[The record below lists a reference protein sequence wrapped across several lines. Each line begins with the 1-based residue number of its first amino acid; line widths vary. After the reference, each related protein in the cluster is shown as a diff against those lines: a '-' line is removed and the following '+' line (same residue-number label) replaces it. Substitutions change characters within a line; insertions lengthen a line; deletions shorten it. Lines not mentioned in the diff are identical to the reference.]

1 MNVGLI
7 QVAATELVSGVSGE
21 SEERIRELFEQAA
34 LCAPCVLFIDE
45 IDSISANRKNASKD
59 MERRIVAQL
68 LTSLDDLPKLE
79 GGDQVL
85 VIGATNRADSLDP
98 SLRRVGRFDQEI
110 CLGIPDRDARSEILR
125 IICKKL
131 RLESFF
137 DFDLIATLT
146 PGFVGADL
154 LALATR
160 AGLLAIKKLLQS
172 KQEHALVESATKVD
186 KPSSNVSTD
195 MNLEDGI
202 FMHIDTELSQHK
214 HDDEEVANSPST
226 VEPMDI
232 GNVSK
237 ENENQNSKDV
247 AASSDDA
254 TTPNNASND
263 NQNDSSSKAATP
275 SNADDSKSAADD
287 KNDETMKNTE
297 ATASDSAAEKNSAD
311 KKDVS
316 PDASMAIDASTNETL
331 GEALLKNNAIKDRM
345 GLDVM
350 FKWLSHQDT
359 LVTEEDLNDLYV
371 TIDNFKEAVKL
382 VQPSA
387 KREGFITVP
396 DVTWNDIGSL
406 RDIREELN
414 LAILAPVKFP
424 NRLKILGINAPS
436 GVLLCGPPGTILF
449 FFFCQYFCLNF
460 HFKLHSFHCK
470 KRLR

>member
-1 MNVGLI
+1 MQQLNVGLI
-7 QVAATELVSGVSGE
+7 QVAGTELVSGVSGE

-68 LTSLDDLPKLE
+68 LTSLDDLPKLD

-110 CLGIPDRDARSEILR
+110 CLGIPDRDARCEILR
-125 IICKKL
+125 IICKSL

-137 DFDLIATLT
+137 DFDLIASLT

-160 AGLLAIKKLLQS
+160 AGLLAIKKLLHD
-172 KQEHALVESATKVD
+172 KQEHALKESATKVD
-186 KPSSNVSTD
+186 KPSSTVTPEV
-195 MNLEDGI
+195 NLEDGI
-202 FMHIDTELSQHK
+202 FMQIDSDLPQHK
-214 HDDEEVANSPST
+214 NDEDESVNSPST
-226 VEPMDI
+226 AEPMDVT
-232 GNVSK
+232 NASK
-237 ENENQNSKDV
+237 EKDENQENQNSKV
-247 AASSDDA
+247 VPEA
-254 TTPNNASND
+254 
-263 NQNDSSSKAATP
+263 
-275 SNADDSKSAADD
+275 
-287 KNDETMKNTE
+287 NTE
-297 ATASDSAAEKNSAD
+297 SQENQTDPSAKSEDTNNVITDAKTDAKTDAAVKSSGDSNPNAT
-311 KKDVS
+311 DVKS
-316 PDASMAIDASTNETL
+316 PAKTDDGANVPMVIETTSTNETL

-359 LVTEEDLNDLYV
+359 LVTEEDLNELYV
-371 TIDNFKEAVKL
+371 TVDNFKEAVKL

-396 DVTWNDIGSL
+396 DVTWDDIGSL

-424 NRLKILGINAPS
+424 NRLKALGITAPS
-436 GVLLCGPPGTILF
+436 GVLLCGPPGNE
-449 FFFCQYFCLNF
+449 LN
-460 HFKLHSFHCK
+460 HSI
-470 KRLR
+470 

>member
-1 MNVGLI
+1 MQSFQQLNVNLI

-34 LCAPCVLFIDE
+34 MCAPCVLFIDE

-68 LTSLDDLPKLE
+68 ITSLDDLPKLD
-79 GGDQVL
+79 GGQQVL

-110 CLGIPDRDARSEILR
+110 CLGIPDREARCEILR
-125 IICKKL
+125 IVCKSL
-131 RLESFF
+131 RLESLF
-137 DFDLIATLT
+137 DFDLIASLT

-160 AGLLAIKKLLQS
+160 AGLLAIKKLLHD
-172 KQEHALVESATKVD
+172 KQENVLKESATKVD
-186 KPSSNVSTD
+186 KPCSSVAAEVS
-195 MNLEDGI
+195 LEDGI
-202 FMHIDTELSQHK
+202 FMQIDSELPSK
-214 HDDEEVANSPST
+214 NDDEEST
-226 VEPMDI
+226 TPPNNAEPMDVTNI
-232 GNVSK
+232 SK
-237 ENENQNSKDV
+237 E
-247 AASSDDA
+247 
-254 TTPNNASND
+254 
-263 NQNDSSSKAATP
+263 
-275 SNADDSKSAADD
+275 
-287 KNDETMKNTE
+287 KNDTQDTANTKTSAPSTPGAVSDANTDSTQQTQQKTSPVKPTE
-297 ATASDSAAEKNSAD
+297 NVTDTITDAIKTSTESPKSNEPEIKTATNVDNAM
-311 KKDVS
+311 VVV
-316 PDASMAIDASTNETL
+316 DASTNEPTNENETL

-359 LVTEEDLNDLYV
+359 LVTEGDLNELYV
-371 TIDNFKEAVKL
+371 TVDNFKEAVKL

-396 DVTWNDIGSL
+396 DVTWDDIGSL

-436 GVLLCGPPGTILF
+436 GVLLCGPPGKKTKQQQRNTRF
-449 FFFCQYFCLNF
+449 F
-460 HFKLHSFHCK
+460 
-470 KRLR
+470 

>member
-1 MNVGLI
+1 MNLI
-7 QVAATELVSGVSGE
+7 QVAATEIVSGVSGE

-68 LTSLDDLPKLE
+68 ITSLDDLPKLA

-110 CLGIPDRDARSEILR
+110 CLGIPDRDARCQILR
-125 IICKKL
+125 IICKSL

-137 DFDLIATLT
+137 DFDLIASLT

-160 AGLLAIKKLLQS
+160 AGLLAIKKLLHD
-172 KQEHALVESATKVD
+172 KQEHALKESATKVD
-186 KPSSNVSTD
+186 KPSSRVATEV
-195 MNLEDGI
+195 NLEDGI
-202 FMHIDTELSQHK
+202 FMHIDSEPPHK
-214 HDDEEVANSPST
+214 NDDDESASSPNNG
-226 VEPMDI
+226 EPMDI
-232 GNVSK
+232 GGGSK
-237 ENENQNSKDV
+237 DKDENQANQENQNSNNDV
-247 AASSDDA
+247 PETNTTSDANQTETKNSPTKTDENVSENKNETTVESSVER
-254 TTPNNASND
+254 SN
-263 NQNDSSSKAATP
+263 T
-275 SNADDSKSAADD
+275 NADDEM
-287 KNDETMKNTE
+287 N
-297 ATASDSAAEKNSAD
+297 ATAKLDAHAD
-311 KKDVS
+311 V
-316 PDASMAIDASTNETL
+316 PMAVDASTNETL
-331 GEALLKNNAIKDRM
+331 GEALLKNDAIKDRM

-359 LVTEEDLNDLYV
+359 LVTEEDLNELYV
-371 TIDNFKEAVKL
+371 TEANFKEAVKL

-396 DVTWNDIGSL
+396 DVTWDNIGSL

-424 NRLKILGINAPS
+424 NRLKTLGINAPS
-436 GVLLCGPPGTILF
+436 GVLLCGPPGTISNASSNHFLPLF
-449 FFFCQYFCLNF
+449 GKIINF
-460 HFKLHSFHCK
+460 
-470 KRLR
+470 

>member
-1 MNVGLI
+1 MLFFQQLNVNLI

-34 LCAPCVLFIDE
+34 MCAPCVLFIDE
-45 IDSISANRKNASKD
+45 IDSISMNRKNASKD

-68 LTSLDDLPKLE
+68 ITSLDDLPKLD

-110 CLGIPDRDARSEILR
+110 CLGIPDRDARCEILR
-125 IICKKL
+125 IICKSL

-137 DFDLIATLT
+137 DFDLIASLT

-160 AGLLAIKKLLQS
+160 AGLLAIKKLLHD
-172 KQEHALVESATKVD
+172 KQENALKESATKVD
-186 KPSSNVSTD
+186 KPCSNDAPEVS
-195 MNLEDGI
+195 LEDGL
-202 FMHIDTELSQHK
+202 FMQIDSEIPSK
-214 HDDEEVANSPST
+214 NDDLDSATVSPNNA
-226 VEPMDI
+226 EPMDVTCVNKEKSETQGSPNTKI
-232 GNVSK
+232 DGATATGAVDTNKEIKTPPKVSPVK
-237 ENENQNSKDV
+237 TTTENATETKSNAVKN
-247 AASSDDA
+247 DA
-254 TTPNNASND
+254 ESP
-263 NQNDSSSKAATP
+263 SKANEREA
-275 SNADDSKSAADD
+275 KSAANADVAMAVD
-287 KNDETMKNTE
+287 GSTNDTSNE
-297 ATASDSAAEKNSAD
+297 
-311 KKDVS
+311 
-316 PDASMAIDASTNETL
+316 NETL
-331 GEALLKNNAIKDRM
+331 GEALLKNDAIKDRM

-359 LVTEEDLNDLYV
+359 LVTEGDLNELYV
-371 TIDNFKEAVKL
+371 TVGNFKEAVKL

-396 DVTWNDIGSL
+396 DVTWDDIGSL

-414 LAILAPVKFP
+414 MAILAPVKFP

-436 GVLLCGPPGTILF
+436 GVLLW
-449 FFFCQYFCLNF
+449 YV
-460 HFKLHSFHCK
+460 S
-470 KRLR
+470 

>member
-1 MNVGLI
+1 M
-7 QVAATELVSGVSGE
+7 SGVSGE
-21 SEERIRELFEQAA
+21 SEERIRDLFEQAA

-68 LTSLDDLPKLE
+68 LTSLDDLPKLD

-110 CLGIPDRDARSEILR
+110 CLGIPDRDARCEILR
-125 IICKKL
+125 IICKSL

-137 DFDLIATLT
+137 DFDLIASLT

-160 AGLLAIKKLLQS
+160 AGLLAIKKLLHE
-172 KQEHALVESATKVD
+172 KQEHALKESATKVD
-186 KPSSNVSTD
+186 KPTSSVTPEV
-195 MNLEDGI
+195 NLEDGI
-202 FMHIDTELSQHK
+202 FMQIDSDLPQHK
-214 HDDEEVANSPST
+214 NDEEEVVNSPSNA
-226 VEPMDI
+226 EPMDVT
-232 GNVSK
+232 NTTSK
-237 ENENQNSKDV
+237 DKDENRENQNSPEKVVPEANTESHENQTDTSSKPDESV
-247 AASSDDA
+247 NAAMEAKNDGTAISSDESN
-254 TTPNNASND
+254 PNGTET
-263 NQNDSSSKAATP
+263 K
-275 SNADDSKSAADD
+275 ADDGANVPMTVD
-287 KNDETMKNTE
+287 TT
-297 ATASDSAAEKNSAD
+297 
-311 KKDVS
+311 
-316 PDASMAIDASTNETL
+316 STNETL

-359 LVTEEDLNDLYV
+359 LVTEEDLNELYV
-371 TIDNFKEAVKL
+371 TVDNFKEAVKL

-396 DVTWNDIGSL
+396 DVTWDDIGSL

-424 NRLKILGINAPS
+424 SRLKALGISAPS
-436 GVLLCGPPGTILF
+436 GVLLCGPPGNNQF
-449 FFFCQYFCLNF
+449 NLNIVPI
-460 HFKLHSFHCK
+460 
-470 KRLR
+470 

>member
-1 MNVGLI
+1 MNIGLI
-7 QVAATELVSGVSGE
+7 QVAGTEIVSGVSGE

-34 LCAPCVLFIDE
+34 LSAPCVLFIDE

-68 LTSLDDLPKLE
+68 LISLDDLPKMN

-85 VIGATNRADSLDP
+85 VIGATNRADSIDP

-110 CLGIPDRDARSEILR
+110 CLGIPDRDARCEILR
-125 IICKKL
+125 IICKSL

-137 DFDLIATLT
+137 DFDLIASLT

-160 AGLLAIKKLLQS
+160 AGLLAIKKLLHV
-172 KQEHALVESATKVD
+172 KQEHALKVGATKVG
-186 KPSSNVSTD
+186 KPKSADSSEV
-195 MNLEDGI
+195 NLEDGI
-202 FMHIDTELSQHK
+202 FMQIDTELPQHK
-214 HDDEEVANSPST
+214 HDEELADISPT
-226 VEPMDI
+226 NIEPMDVT
-232 GNVSK
+232 NTEK
-237 ENENQNSKDV
+237 ENEEKVDHEENQNTKD
-247 AASSDDA
+247 AAPETNTTATTTENQTEIVTKPDESNDA
-254 TTPNNASND
+254 TETKND
-263 NQNDSSSKAATP
+263 GTGNSSTHSSPQN
-275 SNADDSKSAADD
+275 KSA
-287 KNDETMKNTE
+287 K
-297 ATASDSAAEKNSAD
+297 SDGSANS
-311 KKDVS
+311 
-316 PDASMAIDASTNETL
+316 STNETL

-350 FKWLSHQDT
+350 FKWLSHQDN
-359 LVTEEDLNDLYV
+359 LVTEHDLNELYV

-396 DVTWNDIGSL
+396 DVTWDDIGSL

-414 LAILAPVKFP
+414 LAIMAPVKFP

-436 GVLLCGPPGTILF
+436 GVLLCGPPGEK
-449 FFFCQYFCLNF
+449 N
-460 HFKLHSFHCK
+460 
-470 KRLR
+470 

>member
-1 MNVGLI
+1 MQQLNIGLI

-68 LTSLDDLPKLE
+68 LTSLDDLPKLD
-79 GGDQVL
+79 GGDRVL

-172 KQEHALVESATKVD
+172 KQEHALMESATKVD
-186 KPSSNVSTD
+186 KPSSTVSTD
-195 MNLEDGI
+195 VNLEDGI
-202 FMHIDTELSQHK
+202 FMQIDTELPQHK
-214 HDDEEVANSPST
+214 NDDEEVASSPNAI
-226 VEPMDI
+226 EPMDI
-232 GNVSK
+232 ANASK
-237 ENENQNSKDV
+237 DPENPNSKDV
-247 AASSDDA
+247 SPNASI
-254 TTPNNASND
+254 ASND
-263 NQNDSSSKAATP
+263 NNQTKPNAKGATTNP
-275 SNADDSKSAADD
+275 DEPTTNSVNAE
-287 KNDETMKNTE
+287 NDEAAKNAE
-297 ATASDSAAEKNSAD
+297 EKEASDGASEANPAAKVDDNS
-311 KKDVS
+311 DVT
-316 PDASMAIDASTNETL
+316 PMAVETSTNETL
-331 GEALLKNNAIKDRM
+331 GEALLKNDAIKDRM
-345 GLDVM
+345 SLDVM
-350 FKWLSHQDT
+350 FKWLSHQDN
-359 LVTEEDLNDLYV
+359 LVTDEDLNDLYV
-371 TIDNFKEAVKL
+371 TLDNFKEAVKL

-424 NRLKILGINAPS
+424 QRLKVLGINAPS
-436 GVLLCGPPGTILF
+436 GVLLCGPPGKIFYYKQRLTIA
-449 FFFCQYFCLNF
+449 
-460 HFKLHSFHCK
+460 S
-470 KRLR
+470 

>member
-1 MNVGLI
+1 M
-7 QVAATELVSGVSGE
+7 AATELVSGVSGE

-68 LTSLDDLPKLE
+68 ITSLDDLPKLP

-110 CLGIPDRDARSEILR
+110 CLGIPDRDARCQILR
-125 IICKKL
+125 IICKSL

-137 DFDLIATLT
+137 DFDLIASLT

-160 AGLLAIKKLLQS
+160 AGLLAIKKMLHD
-172 KQEHALVESATKVD
+172 KQEHALKESATKVD
-186 KPSSNVSTD
+186 KPSTRVATEV
-195 MNLEDGI
+195 NLEDGI
-202 FMHIDTELSQHK
+202 FMHIDSELPHK
-214 HDDEEVANSPST
+214 NDDDESASSPSNN

-232 GNVSK
+232 GGSGAETINKNEDENVQ
-237 ENENQNSKDV
+237 ENQNSNNDV
-247 AASSDDA
+247 PETSTTSDPITNETKKSPVKTGEQVTDMK
-254 TTPNNASND
+254 
-263 NQNDSSSKAATP
+263 NDSSEGKTSTELCN
-275 SNADDSKSAADD
+275 SNP
-287 KNDETMKNTE
+287 NETETNT
-297 ATASDSAAEKNSAD
+297 TAKLDNKTENAEN
-311 KKDVS
+311 VG
-316 PDASMAIDASTNETL
+316 MAVDASTNETL
-331 GEALLKNNAIKDRM
+331 GEALLKNDAIKDRM

-359 LVTEEDLNDLYV
+359 LVTEEDLNELYV
-371 TIDNFKEAVKL
+371 TVGNFKEAVKL

-396 DVTWNDIGSL
+396 DVTWDDIGSL

-424 NRLKILGINAPS
+424 NRLKILGLNAPS
-436 GVLLCGPPGTILF
+436 GVLLCGPPGTIYQIIYALYIF
-449 FFFCQYFCLNF
+449 QI
-460 HFKLHSFHCK
+460 
-470 KRLR
+470 